1 MLYHKKGAETYSFG
15 VISWLLIRRL
25 IQLHKGKILFCSN
38 KNKKASVMLTFPI
51 VFRKF
56 SSVQHSLSV
65 TSLFRTS
72 FSTYKKHPDEEAFLL
87 RDTVRGKFS
96 ERENREKH
104 SILLVEENREFSSFL
119 IQVLSEEY
127 NVHMIS
133 GEKLCLQI
141 KSDVKTA
148 HIPVILFKD
157 PVNVEDDSQRVAD
170 CCLALPLDISRLR
183 VEINNLIFNRRII
196 RKRYITLVLGGKDE
210 AKSDLEDAF
219 SGDEQNF
226 LDKVR
231 RLVEENLS
239 NPDFNVDVLS
249 AEMNMSRSGF
259 YTRIKSIT
267 HQAPAD
273 YIRTVKLNK
282 ALILLMSKKYTVAEV
297 ADLTGFSDPKYFRE
311 VFKKYYGESPKKF
324 VNSL

>member
-1 MLYHKKGAETYSFG
+1 M
-15 VISWLLIRRL
+15 
-25 IQLHKGKILFCSN
+25 
-38 KNKKASVMLTFPI
+38 
-51 VFRKF
+51 
-56 SSVQHSLSV
+56 
-65 TSLFRTS
+65 
-72 FSTYKKHPDEEAFLL
+72 L
-87 RDTVRGKFS
+87 RDTVCGKFS

-127 NVHMIS
+127 NVYTVSKAESICDVIRKERPEVVLLAEAFDMIS
-133 GEKLCLQI
+133 GEKLCLKI

-148 HIPVILFKD
+148 NIPVILFKD
-157 PVNVEDDSQRVAD
+157 PVNVGDDSQRVAD

-239 NPDFNVDVLS
+239 NPDFNVDMLS